1 MADNLSALLVE
12 YRKAVEQIL
21 EEHFNRMILYG
32 SYARGDFKHD
42 SDMDIMILAEIQPE
56 EISGYADKVYDITY
70 DFEIRYGIEINP
82 SIQSI
87 QIYDQ
92 WKKVYPFFMNIEK
105 DGVAV

>member
-1 MADNLSALLVE
+1 MSDNLSALLEE
-12 YRKAVEQIL
+12 YRKAVMQIL
-21 EEHFNRMILYG
+21 GEHFDRMILYG

-42 SDMDIMILAEIQPE
+42 SDMDIMILADIQPK
-56 EISGYADKVYDITY
+56 EISSYADKVYDVTY
-70 DFEIRYGIEINP
+70 DFEMQYGMEINP